1 MDETI
6 YQLVYCSRNTISDC
20 QGADVDA
27 EIVRILATSRR
38 NNASDGVTG
47 ALLFSAGSFAQVLE
61 GPLAAVER
69 VFERIQR
76 DPRHADVV
84 VLHVLRSRQRDFA
97 NWSMAYAGEL
107 AASGAGGR
115 ALYEAL
121 EQPGQAGAE
130 AVLAMLRDLVGR
142 EKEWAV
148 AAD

>member
-20 QGADVDA
+20 QVADVDA
-27 EIVRILATSRR
+27 EILRILDTSRR
-38 NNASDGVTG
+38 NNADDKVTG

-61 GPLAAVER
+61 GPLPAVER

-84 VLHVLRSRQRDFA
+84 VLHVLRSRRRDFA
-97 NWSMAYAGEL
+97 DWSMAYAGTL
-107 AASGAGGR
+107 ATPGEGSSTLSQ
-115 ALYEAL
+115 ALAL
-121 EQPGQAGAE
+121 PGQAGAE

-142 EKEWAV
+142 EAEWAI
-148 AAD
+148 AAT

>member
-1 MDETI
+1 MDATI

-20 QGADVDA
+20 KVADMDA
-27 EIVRILATSRR
+27 EILRILDASRR
-38 NNASDGVTG
+38 NNVRDKVTG

-61 GPLAAVER
+61 GTLPAVER

-76 DPRHADVV
+76 DPRHADVI

-97 NWSMAYAGEL
+97 NWSMAYAGKL
-107 AASGAGGR
+107 ATPGKGDTTLSQVLA
-115 ALYEAL
+115 
-121 EQPGQAGAE
+121 QPGQAGAE

-142 EKEWAV
+142 EAEWAV